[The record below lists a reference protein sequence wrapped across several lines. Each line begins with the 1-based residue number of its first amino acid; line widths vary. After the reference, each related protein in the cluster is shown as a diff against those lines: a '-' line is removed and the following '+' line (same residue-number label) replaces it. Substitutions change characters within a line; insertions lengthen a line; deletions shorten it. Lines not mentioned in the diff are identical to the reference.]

1 MARIYG
7 KVENIEDISRIN
19 CIIRDE
25 MLKVESEAELS
36 ELKKRSD
43 YLCTLTYSP
52 FWQKKFENEIDKLRE
67 VAIEEN
73 RITVKTANIIA
84 KYKGFDKEY
93 SPWKKEIDIEHQLK
107 QIPQTVIDELTKSI
121 FTLKLSLDI
130 LEDLREEFCDIR
142 KAMVL
147 CEDVE
152 CLNKLKKAVDILSVL
167 PYLESFK
174 EHFDEGILAA
184 IDKLIV
190 EEKERSI
197 KLANIIAE
205 VKGFNIYYQSV
216 NVNDF
221 EFRNNEE
228 LNEYIQKLFEEEE
241 KSENYIPTEAKY
253 EKGAKVWWLVYYLP
267 RRKRDY
273 AKRIYLPE
281 RIRNVKIIGP
291 DYFVNRF
298 GNKIWGIKI
307 EYENEVRE
315 TDIIIRGKKIHLPT
329 RWIKREKIVPV
340 PEDAQNI
347 RITEEKPESAMD
359 IA

>member
-7 KVENIEDISRIN
+7 RVENIEDISRIN

-25 MLKVESEAELS
+25 MLKVENEAQLS

-52 FWQKKFENEIDKLRE
+52 FWQKKFASEIKILRN

-73 RITVKTANIIA
+73 RITVKTANIVA

-93 SPWKKEIDIEHQLK
+93 SPWKKEIDIENELK
-107 QIPQTVIDELTKSI
+107 QIPKSVIDELTKSI
-121 FTLKLSLDI
+121 FTIKLSLDI

-142 KAMVL
+142 KAVVL
-147 CEDVE
+147 CEDIE

-174 EHFDEGILAA
+174 SHFDEGILAA
-184 IDKLIV
+184 IDKLILV
-190 EEKERSI
+190 EKERSVL
-197 KLANIIAE
+197 LANIVAE
-205 VKGFNIYYQSV
+205 VKGFDIYYQSV
-216 NVNDF
+216 SINDF
-221 EFRNNEE
+221 EFASNEE
-228 LNEYIQKLFEEEE
+228 LNEYVQKLLEEEE
-241 KSENYIPTEAKY
+241 KSENYIPTETKY

-281 RIRNVKIIGP
+281 KIRNVKIMGP
-291 DYFVNRF
+291 DFFINRF
-298 GNKIWGIKI
+298 GNKMWGIKI
-307 EYENEVRE
+307 EYENEIKE
-315 TDIIIRGKKIHLPT
+315 TDIVVRGKKIHLPT
-329 RWIKREKIVPV
+329 RWIKREKIVSV
-340 PEDAQNI
+340 PKDAENI